1 MLIETY
7 QDREG
12 HHLFCY
18 PFAGRLVHEGLA
30 SLVAFHAGQHQPDS
44 FSTACNDYGFEV
56 LARQPTDWAE
66 ILTLA
71 FDPEAL
77 GSSLLQAMNLGELS
91 RREFREVARI
101 AGLVFEGY
109 PGARKSNR
117 QLQTSSGLLYDVFMQ
132 YDPDNLLMQQA
143 RNQVLQRQFERS
155 RLTRTHLKSCSKSLG
170 IGRVWIRP
178 HPLPCHSCW
187 SVSPISSAVKTS
199 RPVLPG

>member
-1 MLIETY
+1 MANAQRQTSPRTRSNADRDLP
-7 QDREG
+7 DREG

-66 ILTLA
+66 ILRPA

-109 PGARKSNR
+109 PGLENPTGNCKPAAVFCT
-117 QLQTSSGLLYDVFMQ
+117 TSLC
-132 YDPDNLLMQQA
+132 N
-143 RNQVLQRQFERS
+143 
-155 RLTRTHLKSCSKSLG
+155 TT
-170 IGRVWIRP
+170 
-178 HPLPCHSCW
+178 
-187 SVSPISSAVKTS
+187 PITY
-199 RPVLPG
+199 